1 MRLSMYMLCTFT
13 LLKLAVVNNNADRRI
28 GSSSTYKHSNLWTQL
43 NSSKAEQSAKLTD
56 IQVDRQTN

>member
-43 NSSKAEQSAKLTD
+43 NSSKT
-56 IQVDRQTN
+56 VR